1 MKILVTGGA
10 GFIGSHI
17 IDELLTLDH
26 EPVILDNFST
36 GQDRNVPAGIKVY
49 KIDLSDEG
57 LTQVFAEEKFEAVCH
72 LAAATNVR
80 KSVANPLN
88 DIKNNVAGMV
98 NLLEAA
104 KSHNIKKFVFSST
117 GGALYGNTDQLP
129 TVETHPTKPI
139 SPYGIDKLTGEN
151 YLFFYHK
158 VYGMPVS
165 ILRYSNVYGP
175 RQDRKGEGG
184 AVAVFAKQMLD
195 KKISTIN
202 GTGEQTRDF
211 VFVKD
216 VAHANV
222 LALLQETTGYEA
234 YNIATGVETSVNTL
248 YSTLEQALGVSTTP
262 AFNPDVKG
270 EIMHS
275 CLDNSKARIQLGWT
289 PEFSLSQGLEATVDY
304 LKDEYK
310 VL

>member
-17 IDELLTLDH
+17 IDELLTLGH

-36 GQDRNVPAGIKVY
+36 GQERNVPAGVKVY
-49 KIDLSDEG
+49 RLDLADEK
-57 LTQVFAEEKFEAVCH
+57 LSQVFGEEKFDAVCH

-88 DIKNNVAGMV
+88 DIQNNVSGMV
-98 NLLEAA
+98 NLLEAV

-117 GGALYGNTDQLP
+117 GGALYGNTDHLP
-129 TVETHPTKPI
+129 TPETHPTKPI

-158 VYGMPVS
+158 VYGMPVN

-184 AVAVFAKQMLD
+184 AVAVFAKQMLNQET
-195 KKISTIN
+195 STIN
-202 GTGEQTRDF
+202 GDGTQTRDF

-222 LALLQETTGYEA
+222 LALLQEGNGYEA
-234 YNIATGVETSVNTL
+234 YNIATGVETSVNELFGTL
-248 YSTLEQALGVSTTP
+248 QQALGASTEP
-262 AFNPDVKG
+262 KFNPDVKG

-275 CLDNSKARIQLGWT
+275 CLDNAKARTGLNWQ
-289 PEFSLSQGLEATVDY
+289 PEFSLSQGLTATVEY
-304 LKDEYK
+304 LRQEYAS
-310 VL
+310 